1 MRERYRIEGGRNIHK
16 FKGRGCHKMLKV
28 FKDGYF
34 EELKKILE
42 EISLEKVEKVVE
54 IIYGA
59 YREGK
64 QVFIMGNGGSAA
76 TASHFAC
83 DLSKGTIVEGKER
96 FKVISLNDNMSLI
109 TALSNDFG
117 YERVFIEQLMNL
129 ISEKDVVIGIS
140 ASGNSENILQA
151 VDYARGKRA
160 ITLGFIGFGGGKLK
174 EMVDEHITVTSISY
188 EQVENIHLILS
199 HAIAKY
205 FRERFERESL
215 EGN

>member
-1 MRERYRIEGGRNIHK
+1 
-16 FKGRGCHKMLKV
+16 MLKV
-28 FKDGYF
+28 FTDGYF
-34 EELKKILE
+34 EELKKTLD

-54 IIYGA
+54 IIYEA

-83 DLSKGTIVEGKER
+83 DLSKGTIVEGKDR

-117 YERVFIEQLMNL
+117 YDRVFIEQLMNL
-129 ISEKDVVIGIS
+129 ISEKDVVIGIT

-151 VDYARGKRA
+151 VDYARTKGA

-174 EMVDEHITVTSISY
+174 EMVNEHITVSSVSY
-188 EQVENIHLILS
+188 EQVENIHLVLS

-205 FRERFERESL
+205 FRERFERELL

>member
-1 MRERYRIEGGRNIHK
+1 
-16 FKGRGCHKMLKV
+16 MLKV
-28 FKDGYF
+28 FTDGYF
-34 EELKKILE
+34 EELKETLE
-42 EISLEKVEKVVE
+42 EISLKKVEKVLE
-54 IIYGA
+54 IIYEA

-83 DLSKGTIVEGKER
+83 DLSKGTIVEGKSR
-96 FKVISLNDNMSLI
+96 FKVISLNDNMPLI

-129 ISEKDVVIGIS
+129 ISEKDVVIGIT

-160 ITLGFIGFGGGKLK
+160 ITVGFIGFGGGKLK
-174 EMVDEHITVTSISY
+174 EMVDEHITVSSMSY

-205 FRERFERESL
+205 FRERFERELS
-215 EGN
+215 EGY

>member
-1 MRERYRIEGGRNIHK
+1 
-16 FKGRGCHKMLKV
+16 MLKV

-34 EELKKILE
+34 EELKETLE
-42 EISLEKVEKVVE
+42 EISLEKVQKVVE
-54 IIYGA
+54 IIYEA

-83 DLSKGTIVEGKER
+83 DLSKGTIVKGKER

-129 ISEKDVVIGIS
+129 ISEKDVVIGIT

-174 EMVDEHITVTSISY
+174 EMVDEHITVSSMSY

-205 FRERFERESL
+205 FRERFERELL
-215 EGN
+215 EGY

>member
-1 MRERYRIEGGRNIHK
+1 
-16 FKGRGCHKMLKV
+16 MLKV

>member
-1 MRERYRIEGGRNIHK
+1 
-16 FKGRGCHKMLKV
+16 MLKV
-28 FKDGYF
+28 FKNGYF
-34 EELKKILE
+34 EELKETLE
-42 EISLEKVEKVVE
+42 EISLEKVQKVVE
-54 IIYGA
+54 IIYEA

-129 ISEKDVVIGIS
+129 ISEKDVVIGIT

-151 VDYARGKRA
+151 VDYARTKGA

-174 EMVDEHITVTSISY
+174 EMVDEHITVSSMSY

-215 EGN
+215 DGN

>member
-1 MRERYRIEGGRNIHK
+1 
-16 FKGRGCHKMLKV
+16 
-28 FKDGYF
+28 
-34 EELKKILE
+34 
-42 EISLEKVEKVVE
+42 
-54 IIYGA
+54 
-59 YREGK
+59 
-64 QVFIMGNGGSAA
+64 MGNGGSAA

-83 DLSKGTIVEGKER
+83 DLSKGTIVEGKSR
-96 FKVISLNDNMSLI
+96 FKVISLNDNMPLI

-129 ISEKDVVIGIS
+129 ISEKDVVIGIT

-160 ITLGFIGFGGGKLK
+160 ITVGFIGFGGGKLK
-174 EMVDEHITVTSISY
+174 EMVDEHITVSSMSY

-205 FRERFERESL
+205 FRERFERELS
-215 EGN
+215 EGY

>member
-1 MRERYRIEGGRNIHK
+1 
-16 FKGRGCHKMLKV
+16 MLKV
-28 FKDGYF
+28 FTDGYF
-34 EELKKILE
+34 EELKETLE
-42 EISLEKVEKVVE
+42 EISLKKVEKVLE
-54 IIYGA
+54 IIYEA

-83 DLSKGTIVEGKER
+83 DLSKGTIVEGKSR
-96 FKVISLNDNMSLI
+96 FKVISLNDNMPLI

-117 YERVFIEQLMNL
+117 YERVFIEHLMNL
-129 ISEKDVVIGIS
+129 ISEKDVVIGIT

-160 ITLGFIGFGGGKLK
+160 ITVGFIGFGGGKLK
-174 EMVDEHITVTSISY
+174 EMVDEHITVSSMSY

-205 FRERFERESL
+205 FRERFERELS
-215 EGN
+215 EGY